1 MVYLNSSHK
10 SKYWFQKTEYRKEVE
25 IMRKRKIKMLKR
37 VVISVAIATAIALKV
52 ASFGASVF
60 LSIGVGVASGVIFFA
75 GAEIFAEMGAVLI
88 TIKFIAQRAKHNHRH
103 AHKSRDKPR
112 HKSSSKPAHC

>member
-1 MVYLNSSHK
+1 
-10 SKYWFQKTEYRKEVE
+10 
-25 IMRKRKIKMLKR
+25 MRKRKIKMLNR
-37 VVISVAIATAIALKV
+37 VVISAAIATAIALKI

-75 GAEIFAEMGAVLI
+75 GVEIFAEIGAVLI
-88 TIKFIAQRAKHNHRH
+88 TIKFVAQRAKHNHRH
-103 AHKSRDKPR
+103 AHKSRDKPG